1 MTLYRRELQPMTQ
14 SSHNLHV
21 CPANPLYLPPPRHL
35 CSGPLTAL
43 PAPTPPPCFSRLGS
57 AVRMET
63 DDLRGAS
70 TLAFHVPAL
79 PPPGHVLPFV
89 LLTVHGFVCSLAV
102 MPVPSFQLRDVSWS
116 RSRGRS
122 PSPFSSVRAR
132 FVGRIAASSH
142 LVQLQLWVYTQTWIM
157 GTRTKL

>member
-14 SSHNLHV
+14 SSHNLRV

-79 PPPGHVLPFV
+79 PPPGHIFRFFSLPCMV
-89 LLTVHGFVCSLAV
+89 SSAPWPSCLSLH
-102 MPVPSFQLRDVSWS
+102 
-116 RSRGRS
+116 
-122 PSPFSSVRAR
+122 FSSGT
-132 FVGRIAASSH
+132 FPGVGVGEEVPPLSAWSEHALLAGSQPPCTGYSCNCVFIRR
-142 LVQLQLWVYTQTWIM
+142 L
-157 GTRTKL
+157 G

>member
-1 MTLYRRELQPMTQ
+1 MTQ
-14 SSHNLHV
+14 SSHNLRV
-21 CPANPLYLPPPRHL
+21 WPANPLYLPPPRHL

-79 PPPGHVLPFV
+79 PPPGHVFRFFSLPCMVSSAPWPSCLSLHFSSGTFPGVGVGKKSLPFQLGQSTLCWQDRS
-89 LLTVHGFVCSLAV
+89 LLALGTVAIVCLYADLDNGDS
-102 MPVPSFQLRDVSWS
+102 D
-116 RSRGRS
+116 
-122 PSPFSSVRAR
+122 
-132 FVGRIAASSH
+132 
-142 LVQLQLWVYTQTWIM
+142 
-157 GTRTKL
+157 